1 MAKMFYTLDEAAEKL
16 GVSVDQ
22 VKEMANSGK
31 LQQFRDRD
39 KLMFKREHVDALL
52 NNEDSTSGISLSD
65 DSLSGTSLAGDSLG
79 GTNLAGD
86 SLLDGSSLT
95 GSSIPL
101 ADSGDTDAISLSSD
115 DSQAG
120 APAAKSKKDD
130 PRERTGIS
138 VFDAGE
144 VEPVDPS
151 AQTVVTNAVG
161 ADEELALESVGS
173 GSGLL
178 DLTRESDDTSLGAEL
193 LDEIYPGGNDGSDAK
208 IDTTTGASG
217 VFDGAAT
224 IEPSA
229 SGLENLQQPGMAAA
243 MAGGATYV
251 EVPVSE
257 PADPSGSGLALGGML
272 AAAISLVLVF
282 IVVISAINGVNNQIT
297 SLFTASTG
305 ALWTY
310 TGILL
315 GASIVFMVVGF
326 FIGKTQER

>member
-1 MAKMFYTLDEAAEKL
+1 MAKMFYSLDETAQKL
-16 GVSVDQ
+16 GVSADE
-22 VKEMANSGK
+22 VKEMASSGK

-39 KLMFKREHVDALL
+39 KLMFKVDQVDGMS
-52 NNEDSTSGISLSD
+52 NNNDSTGGLSLD

-79 GTNLAGD
+79 GTSLVGD
-86 SLLDGSSLT
+86 LLDGSSMT

-101 ADSGDTDAISLSSD
+101 ADSSSDTDAISLSD
-115 DSQAG
+115 DSTPG
-120 APAAKSKKDD
+120 TGKPFIHKED

-161 ADEELALESVGS
+161 EDEELALESVGS

-193 LDEIYPGGNDGSDAK
+193 LDEIYPGGSEGSDAK
-208 IDTTTGASG
+208 IDTATGSSG

-229 SGLENLQQPGMAAA
+229 SGLENLQQTEA
-243 MAGGATYV
+243 MSAAGGATYV
-251 EVPVSE
+251 EVAASE
-257 PADPSGSGLALGGML
+257 PNDPSGSGLATGGML
-272 AAAISLVLVF
+272 AAMISLV
-282 IVVISAINGVNNQIT
+282 IVLIVTVSAISNVPNQIT
-297 SLFTASTG
+297 SLMSATQNS
-305 ALWTY
+305 LWTY

-315 GASIVFMVVGF
+315 GVSVILLIVGF
-326 FIGKTQER
+326 FVGKTQER